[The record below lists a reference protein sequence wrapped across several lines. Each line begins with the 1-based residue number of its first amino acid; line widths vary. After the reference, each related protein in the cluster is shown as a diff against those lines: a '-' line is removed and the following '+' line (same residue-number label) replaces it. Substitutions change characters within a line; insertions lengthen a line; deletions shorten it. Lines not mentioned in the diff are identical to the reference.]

1 MSAHLEREVLKLK
14 KQILIIGALAEESLR
29 KAVESVEKNDLELAT
44 LVRNSDDKIDEM
56 EVNLEEECLKV
67 LALNQPVAIDLRFVI
82 AILKINN
89 DLERIGDLAVNI
101 AERASYLSTHD
112 NIDTCDFGL
121 MAEKVQSMLRRS
133 LDALVNLDVKL
144 AKEVCDADDE
154 VDQLNKIMHDKIQQK
169 ILDDTKKLRSYMQL
183 LSACRNLERVADQAT
198 NICEDVIYMIEGKI
212 VRHASLMS

>member
-44 LVRNSDDKIDEM
+44 LVRNSDDRIDEM

-169 ILDDTKKLRSYMQL
+169 ILDDTKQLRSYMQL